1 MGWNVECGMAQFFVL
16 PDMCVYNVYSVHCT
30 RCTAHTVYSVHCAF
44 ESMIPPKLYHP
55 SIWCSSSSSYRT
67 GSLRRHLLP
76 YPNSLII
83 ITRFEATG
91 EAASI
96 VYEQTG
102 DEYRP
107 AIVPD
112 IGEEEMVNFDVD
124 SSVSNKGLQN
134 SPWPKGFGN
143 LNNTGHSQY
152 NCDIDGNVIWA
163 YKSTNTNPA
172 PGSSITKF
180 YASPVIDVLGN
191 IIIGKDHLTLLCI
204 SRPTVLS
211 LLRI

>member
-1 MGWNVECGMAQFFVL
+1 M
-16 PDMCVYNVYSVHCT
+16 
-30 RCTAHTVYSVHCAF
+30 
-44 ESMIPPKLYHP
+44 
-55 SIWCSSSSSYRT
+55 
-67 GSLRRHLLP
+67 RRHLRP
-76 YPNSLII
+76 YPDSLII

-152 NCDIDGNVIWA
+152 NGDIDGNVIWA

-191 IIIGKDHLTLLCI
+191 IIIGKNHLTYFAFLVPLY
-204 SRPTVLS
+204 S
-211 LLRI
+211 LYCASD